1 MAFPGASK
9 RQKEMARLEKR
20 KEKEAQR
27 EQRKTEKATK
37 PQDDSGVDPDI
48 AHIIPGPQPIPE
60 DV

>member
-27 EQRKTEKATK
+27 LQRKSEK
-37 PQDDSGVDPDI
+37 DSRPTSNDGVDPDI
-48 AHIIPGPQPIPE
+48 AHIIPGPQPLPE
-60 DV
+60 GF